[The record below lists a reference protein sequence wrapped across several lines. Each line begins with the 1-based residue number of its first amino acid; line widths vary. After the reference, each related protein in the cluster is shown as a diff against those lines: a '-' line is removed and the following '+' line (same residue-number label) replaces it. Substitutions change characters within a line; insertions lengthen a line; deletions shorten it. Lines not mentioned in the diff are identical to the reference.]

1 MPHPVVAKQQ
11 ANAYSSPWPLTV
23 RLKGAL
29 WSVVQSTLFKLSPKP
44 LNAWRLFLL
53 KRFGATIKGRPFV
66 SQAARIV
73 MPWHLTLED
82 RSTLAPGAEAYCL
95 GEVILRERCTIA
107 QYAYLCTGTH
117 DLEDA
122 RTPLMTGCIEVRP
135 DVFVGAKALVLPG
148 VILGE
153 GCIVGAGAVVARDTD
168 PWSIVVGNPARSLKR
183 QRKKPLTI
191 NRGETP

>member
-1 MPHPVVAKQQ
+1 MKC
-11 ANAYSSPWPLTV
+11 
-23 RLKGAL
+23 
-29 WSVVQSTLFKLSPKP
+29 
-44 LNAWRLFLL
+44 
-53 KRFGATIKGRPFV
+53 FGAKIQGRPFV
-66 SQAARIV
+66 SQTARIV

-122 RTPLMTGCIEVRP
+122 RTPLMTGCVEVGP

-153 GCIVGAGAVVARDTD
+153 GCIIGAGAVVAKDTE
-168 PWSIVVGNPARSLKR
+168 PWSIVVGNPARPLEK
-183 QRKKPLTI
+183 QRKRPTTG
-191 NRGETP
+191 NTGEDS